1 MVSLP
6 GYTIYI
12 CISACTSFKHT
23 MFNLDYNLNVKNNR
37 YTLNKTYLYGT
48 ELFMDDLN
56 HSFNLFGSDR
66 PCSALFSEQVH
77 DVGGELVASLVILL
91 QLLVVNV
98 PI

>member
-1 MVSLP
+1 
-6 GYTIYI
+6 
-12 CISACTSFKHT
+12 
-23 MFNLDYNLNVKNNR
+23 
-37 YTLNKTYLYGT
+37 
-48 ELFMDDLN
+48 MDDLN

-98 PI
+98 PNLSEFRSVVGMFDCGFGGRRGGGCRSRASSSSLLWT